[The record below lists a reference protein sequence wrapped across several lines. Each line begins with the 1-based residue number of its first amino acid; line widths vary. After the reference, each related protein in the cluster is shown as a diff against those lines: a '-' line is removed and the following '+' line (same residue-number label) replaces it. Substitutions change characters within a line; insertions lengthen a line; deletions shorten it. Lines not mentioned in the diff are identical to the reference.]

1 MSEAPKRRRRWLDAY
16 MAARST
22 GIACARSP
30 LGRMPAFLRLR
41 ALTLL
46 PLGLLLQRNALKG
59 YIIQTEELAIR
70 TKAHTRPSDMRH
82 RTELLSLGYSFTVK
96 GG

>member
-1 MSEAPKRRRRWLDAY
+1 MSEAPKRRRRWLDTY

-22 GIACARSP
+22 GITCARSP
-30 LGRMPAFLRLR
+30 FGRMPAFLRLR

-59 YIIQTEELAIR
+59 YIIQTEELTVR

-82 RTELLSLGYSFTVK
+82 STKLLSLGYGLTAER
-96 GG
+96 G